1 MDYKKFLDIVLNI
14 GKEMLVCG
22 AEVSRVEDTIT
33 RICRAYN
40 VDEVDVFTITSSI
53 VITIKAEDEI
63 YTQTKRIHS
72 YETNLDRLDKLNRL
86 SREICRT
93 TPPITYIKESYDTIL
108 KSRTYSFLPVCGTYG
123 LIALSLTIY
132 FGGNIAD
139 GIVSGI
145 LGILMYLLI
154 FKSEYIGANIT
165 LITMAIAF
173 IIGTLAVI
181 SVKLGFGNDL
191 DNIVIGNIM
200 LMIPGVAITNSLR
213 DMISGDTMSGLLRF
227 AESIIKAIA
236 VAAGFVMAT
245 VYLGG
250 FIL

>member
-14 GKEMLVCG
+14 GKEMLICG
-22 AEVSRVEDTIT
+22 AEISRVEDTIT
-33 RICRAYN
+33 RICKAYK

-53 VITIKAEDEI
+53 VITIKVNDEI
-63 YTQTKRIHS
+63 YTQTKRIHN
-72 YETNLDRLDKLNRL
+72 YKTNLDRLDKLNRL

-93 TPPITYIKESYDTIL
+93 TPPITYIKVSYNTIL
-108 KSRTYSFLPVCGTYG
+108 ESRTYSFLPVCGTYG
-123 LIALSLTIY
+123 LIALTLTIY
-132 FGGNIAD
+132 FGGNMAD

-154 FKSEYIGANIT
+154 FKSEFIGANTT
-165 LITMAIAF
+165 LVTMAIAF

>member
-14 GKEMLVCG
+14 GKEMLICG

-40 VDEVDVFTITSSI
+40 VDEVNVFTITSSI

-63 YTQTKRIHS
+63 YTQTKRIHN
-72 YETNLDRLDKLNRL
+72 YKTNLDRLDKLNRL

-93 TPPITYIKESYDTIL
+93 TPPVTYIKEYYNTIL
-108 KSRTYSFLPVCGTYG
+108 ESRTYSFLPVCGTYG

-154 FKSEYIGANIT
+154 FKSEDIGANIT
-165 LITMAIAF
+165 LVTMAIAF

-191 DNIVIGNIM
+191 DNIVTGNIM

>member
-1 MDYKKFLDIVLNI
+1 MNYKKFLDIVLNL

-22 AEVSRVEDTIT
+22 AEISRIEDTIT
-33 RICRAYN
+33 RICKAYN
-40 VDEVDVFTITSSI
+40 IDEINVFTITSSI
-53 VITIKAEDEI
+53 VITIKAGDEI

-72 YETNLDRLDKLNRL
+72 YETNLDRLDRLNKL

-93 TPPITYIKESYDTIL
+93 TPSLSYIKESYDEIT
-108 KSRTYSFLPVCGTYG
+108 KSKTYSPISICGIYG
-123 LIALSLTIY
+123 LIALSLTTY
-132 FGGNIAD
+132 LGGSISDA
-139 GIVSGI
+139 IVSGI
-145 LGILMYLLI
+145 LGMLMYVLI
-154 FKSEYIGANIT
+154 FKSEYIGANVT

-181 SVKLGFGNDL
+181 SVRLGFGNDL
-191 DNIVIGNIM
+191 DKIVTGNIM

-227 AESIIKAIA
+227 SESIIKAIA